1 MTKQIEFG
9 ITQAHADLIDEV
21 RATLNMIAVM
31 GMDGTS
37 DHVAHLSKGDLITVL
52 DKAQFRL
59 KQVQDEMTPL

>member
-1 MTKQIEFG
+1 MTRQIEFG
-9 ITQAHADLIDEV
+9 ITQTHIDLIDEV

-37 DHVAHLSKGDLITVL
+37 DRVTHLSKGDLITVL